1 MYIGYIDGGRVWV
14 CSKSPS
20 IVSNRIP
27 RSNPMAECHVI
38 WFNSCECPR
47 KCTFQSFC
55 YLIFDCFF
63 RFSPLCSPLCSGTNC
78 STCVAG
84 KRLVHSVF
92 SMLLYPYLCHRG
104 SPHCSALRHHHASPK
119 SLPSSPLCNPRPWQI
134 ANGHKCAPAAVPS
147 TKDEE
152 NLL

>member
-1 MYIGYIDGGRVWV
+1 MGGGWTRVWV

-38 WFNSCECPR
+38 WLNSCECPR
-47 KCTFQSFC
+47 NAHSKVFAI
-55 YLIFDCFF
+55 L
-63 RFSPLCSPLCSGTNC
+63 FSTVLFSSPFGTNC

-84 KRLVHSVF
+84 KRLVHSVY

-104 SPHCSALRHHHASPK
+104 TLCPATPFPSPTLRFTQVV
-119 SLPSSPLCNPRPWQI
+119 PSSRPCNPRHCQI

-147 TKDEE
+147 AEDEE

>member
-63 RFSPLCSPLCSGTNC
+63 FD
-78 STCVAG
+78 
-84 KRLVHSVF
+84 
-92 SMLLYPYLCHRG
+92 
-104 SPHCSALRHHHASPK
+104 
-119 SLPSSPLCNPRPWQI
+119 SLPSVLPSVPAQI
-134 ANGHKCAPAAVPS
+134 AAHALPASGLFTACSQCCYTPISATEAPHTALLFAITTLHPSLYPLVPS
-147 TKDEE
+147 VTPATGK
-152 NLL
+152 